1 MRPVR
6 TINRLRLRS
15 IENPGRERHASWL
28 ELFFDLVFVFAVS
41 RVAYSFSHDLSVG
54 GAAHY
59 FAVFAFVWWAWVGY
73 AFYANR
79 FESEETIY
87 RLLMFAGMLGVAA
100 LAMSVHGAFTPEG
113 AAAFTLSYVA
123 VRAVLIILYARAA
136 YHVPLAR
143 EFCVRYIIGFSTG
156 AGLWLSSLL
165 FPAPARYW
173 LWAAGFA
180 AELFTPYLNSR
191 ILNRTPFDTSHM
203 PERFGLFTIIVLG
216 EAVIAVATSASQVDW
231 SMTTVLTAALGFGI
245 AAALWWIHFEFVED
259 YALRRGRVWA
269 RFAYMYGHFVMVAGI
284 VAIGIGVEHA
294 IRETDLGEHLSLPTR
309 SALLGGTA
317 LFLLAVTAIRL
328 ASQICR
334 LIWTRTI
341 AITIALALLAAG
353 WWLPPLGVVCL
364 LLLALAGE
372 VWMESRYDESSEHE
386 ESIAG
391 PPPRCEH
398 VKGARELPVPK
409 TNGCEECLKG
419 KQKWVH
425 LRLCLSCGHVGCCD
439 SSEHKHASRHFRETE
454 HPVMKSTEPG
464 EDWAWCYVD
473 EMFVTL
479 NTQSSPRTEDSTEL
493 QLT

>member
-1 MRPVR
+1 MRPAR

-15 IENPGRERHASWL
+15 IENAGRERHASWL

-41 RVAYSFSHDLSVG
+41 RVAYSFSHDLTAG

-100 LAMSVHGAFTPEG
+100 LGMSVSGAFTPQG
-113 AAAFTLSYVA
+113 AVAFTLSYVA
-123 VRAVLIILYARAA
+123 VRGVLITLYARAA

-143 EFCVRYIIGFSTG
+143 EYCVRNIIGFSVG
-156 AGLWLSSLL
+156 AGLWLASLL
-165 FPAPARYW
+165 FPAPSRYW

-180 AELFTPYLNSR
+180 AELFTPYLNNR
-191 ILNRTPFDTSHM
+191 LINRTPFDTSHI

-216 EAVIAVATSASQVDW
+216 EAVIAAATGASQVDW
-231 SMTTVLTAALGFGI
+231 RPATVLTAALGFGI

-259 YALRRGRVWA
+259 YALRRGGVWA
-269 RFAYMYGHFVMVAGI
+269 RYLYMYGHYVMVTGI
-284 VAIGIGVEHA
+284 VVAGVGVEHA
-294 IRETDLGEHLSLPTR
+294 IEEAASGDHLSLTTR
-309 SALLGGTA
+309 IALMGGA
-317 LFLLAVTAIRL
+317 VLFLAAITAIRL

-334 LIWTRTI
+334 LVGTRTI
-341 AITIALALLAAG
+341 AMAVAVALLVVG
-353 WWLPPLGVVCL
+353 GWLPPLAVVCA

-372 VWMESRYDESSEHE
+372 VWMESRYEESSVPDESVAEPSV
-386 ESIAG
+386 
-391 PPPRCEH
+391 RCGH
-398 VKGARELPVPK
+398 VKGARSFAPE
-409 TNGCEECLKG
+409 TDGCEECLNG
-419 KQKWVH
+419 KQRWVH
-425 LRLCLSCGHVGCCD
+425 LRLCLTCGHVGCCD
-439 SSEHKHASRHFRETE
+439 SSENKHASRHFSETG
-454 HPVMKSTEPG
+454 HPMMKSIEPG

-479 NTQSSPRTEDSTEL
+479 DAQPSLRSEESSEP
-493 QLT
+493 QLA

>member
-15 IENPGRERHASWL
+15 LENPGRERHASWL

-41 RVAYSFSHDLSVG
+41 RVAYSFGHDLTAG

-59 FAVFAFVWWAWVGY
+59 FAMFAFVWWAWVGY

-100 LAMSVHGAFTPEG
+100 LAMSVSGAFTPQG
-113 AAAFTLSYVA
+113 AVAFTLSYVA
-123 VRAVLIILYARAA
+123 VRGVLIILYARAA
-136 YHVPLAR
+136 YYVPLAR
-143 EFCVRYIIGFSTG
+143 EYCVRNIIGFSFG

-165 FPAPARYW
+165 FPAPVRYW

-180 AELFTPYLNSR
+180 AELFTPYLNNR
-191 ILNRTPFDTSHM
+191 IINRTPFDTSHI

-216 EAVIAVATSASQVDW
+216 EAVITAATGASQVDW
-231 SMTTVLTAALGFGI
+231 KIATVMTAVLGFGI

-269 RFAYMYGHFVMVAGI
+269 RYLYMYGHYVMVTGI
-284 VAIGIGVEHA
+284 VATGIGVEHA
-294 IRETDLGEHLSLPTR
+294 IRDTGLGEHLSLTTR
-309 SALLGGTA
+309 SALMGGVA
-317 LFLLAVTAIRL
+317 LFLLAITAIRL
-328 ASQICR
+328 ASQICH
-334 LIWTRTI
+334 LIWTRTL
-341 AITIALALLAAG
+341 AITIAVALLMIG
-353 WWLPPLGVVCL
+353 GWLPPLVVVCV
-364 LLLALAGE
+364 LLLALAAE
-372 VWMESRYDESSEHE
+372 VWMESRYDESSEPD
-386 ESIAG
+386 ESIAE
-391 PPPRCEH
+391 PPVRCEH

-439 SSEHKHASRHFRETE
+439 SSENKHASRHFRETE
-454 HPVMKSTEPG
+454 HPVMKSIEPG

-473 EMFVTL
+473 EMFVIL
-479 NTQSSPRTEDSTEL
+479 NTQLSPWVEDSTKL

>member
-6 TINRLRLRS
+6 AINRPRLRS
-15 IENPGRERHASWL
+15 IENSGRERHASWL

-41 RVAYSFSHDLSVG
+41 RVAYAFSHDLTID
-54 GAAHY
+54 GALRY
-59 FAVFAFVWWAWVGY
+59 FAAFAFVWWAWVGY

-87 RLLMFAGMLGVAA
+87 RLLMFSGMLGVAA
-100 LAMSVHGAFTPEG
+100 LAMSVRRAFTPEG

-123 VRAVLIILYARAA
+123 VRAVLILLYVRAA
-136 YHVPLAR
+136 YYVPLAR
-143 EFCVRYIIGFSTG
+143 EFCVRYITGFSVG
-156 AGLWLSSLL
+156 AGLWLVSLL

-180 AELFTPYLNSR
+180 AELLTPYLNNR

-216 EAVIAVATSASQVDW
+216 EAVIAAATGASQVEW
-231 SMTTVLTAALGFGI
+231 RMTTVLTAASGFGI

-269 RFAYMYGHFVMVAGI
+269 RFAYMYGHYVMVIGI
-284 VAIGIGVEHA
+284 VAIGVGVEHA
-294 IRETDLGEHLSLPTR
+294 IREAGSGEHLSLQTR
-309 SALLGGTA
+309 SALMGGVA
-317 LFLLAVTAIRL
+317 LFLLAITVIRL
-328 ASQICR
+328 VSQICH
-334 LIWTRTI
+334 LIWTRAI
-341 AITIALALLAAG
+341 AIAIALALMATG
-353 WWLPPLGVVCL
+353 WLLPPLAVLCVI
-364 LLLALAGE
+364 LLALAVE
-372 VWMESRYDESSEHE
+372 VWMESRYDEASKPDDSVAEQ
-386 ESIAG
+386 SA
-391 PPPRCEH
+391 RCEH
-398 VKGARELPVPK
+398 VKEARSFEPK

-425 LRLCLSCGHVGCCD
+425 LRLCLTCGHVGCCD
-439 SSEHKHASRHFRETE
+439 SSENKHASRHFHETV
-454 HPVMKSTEPG
+454 HPVMRSLETG

-479 NTQSSPRTEDSTEL
+479 NMQSSPRSEDSTEL

>member
-1 MRPVR
+1 MRPAR
-6 TINRLRLRS
+6 TISRLRLRS
-15 IENPGRERHASWL
+15 LENPGRERHASWL

-41 RVAYSFSHDLSVG
+41 RVAYSFSHDLTVG

-79 FESEETIY
+79 FESEETTY
-87 RLLMFAGMLGVAA
+87 RLLMFTGMLGVAA
-100 LAMSVHGAFTPEG
+100 LAVSVRGAFTPQG

-136 YHVPLAR
+136 YYVPLAR
-143 EFCVRYIIGFSTG
+143 EYCVRNIIGFSFG
-156 AGLWLSSLL
+156 AGLWLGSLL

-180 AELFTPYLNSR
+180 TELFTPYLNNR
-191 ILNRTPFDTSHM
+191 LINRTPFDTSHI

-216 EAVIAVATSASQVDW
+216 EAVIAAATGASQVDW
-231 SMTTVLTAALGFGI
+231 RMASVLTAVLGFGV
-245 AAALWWIHFEFVED
+245 ASALWWIHFEFVED

-269 RFAYMYGHFVMVAGI
+269 RYLYMYGHYVMVTGI
-284 VAIGIGVEHA
+284 VATGIGVEHA
-294 IRETDLGEHLSLPTR
+294 IEEAASGEHLSLATR
-309 SALLGGTA
+309 SALLGGVI
-317 LFLLAVTAIRL
+317 LFLVAVTAIRL
-328 ASQICR
+328 ASQICH

-341 AITIALALLAAG
+341 AIAIAVTLLVMGGWLSPLA
-353 WWLPPLGVVCL
+353 VVCL

-372 VWMESRYDESSEHE
+372 VWMESCYDESSEAD
-386 ESIAG
+386 ESIPE
-391 PPPRCEH
+391 PPVRCEH
-398 VKGARELPVPK
+398 VKEARNFEPQ

-439 SSEHKHASRHFRETE
+439 SSEYKHASRHFRETE
-454 HPVMKSTEPG
+454 HPVMKSIEPG
-464 EDWAWCYVD
+464 EDWAWCYAD
-473 EMFVTL
+473 EIFVTL
-479 NTQSSPRTEDSTEL
+479 NTQPSLRSEESSEP
-493 QLT
+493 QLA

>member
-1 MRPVR
+1 MQPVR

-15 IENPGRERHASWL
+15 IENSGRERHASWL

-41 RVAYSFSHDLSVG
+41 RVAYSFSHDLSAVG
-54 GAAHY
+54 TAHY

-100 LAMSVHGAFTPEG
+100 LAMSVRGAFTPEG
-113 AAAFTLSYVA
+113 ATGFTLSYVA

-136 YHVPLAR
+136 YYVPLAR
-143 EFCVRYIIGFSTG
+143 EFCVRNIIGFSFG
-156 AGLWLSSLL
+156 AGLWLASLL

-180 AELFTPYLNSR
+180 TELFTPFLNNR
-191 ILNRTPFDTSHM
+191 IINRTPFDTSHI

-216 EAVIAVATSASQVDW
+216 EAVVGAAMGASQVEW
-231 SMTTVLTAALGFGI
+231 RMATVLTAALGFGV

-259 YALRRGRVWA
+259 YALRRGGVWA
-269 RFAYMYGHFVMVAGI
+269 RYLYMYGHYVMVAGI
-284 VAIGIGVEHA
+284 VATGIGVEHA
-294 IRETDLGEHLSLPTR
+294 IEEAASGEHLSLPTR
-309 SALLGGTA
+309 SAMMGGVT
-317 LFLLAVTAIRL
+317 LFLVAITAIRL
-328 ASQICR
+328 ASQICH

-341 AITIALALLAAG
+341 AIAIAVALLVIGG
-353 WWLPPLGVVCL
+353 WLSPLAVVCV
-364 LLLALAGE
+364 LLLALAAE
-372 VWMESRYDESSEHE
+372 VWMESRYDETSEPE

-391 PPPRCEH
+391 PPLRCEH
-398 VKGARELPVPK
+398 VKEARVLVVPK

-425 LRLCLSCGHVGCCD
+425 LRLCLACGHVGCCD
-439 SSEHKHASRHFRETE
+439 SSENKHASRHFRETE
-454 HPVMKSTEPG
+454 HPVMKSIEPG

-479 NTQSSPRTEDSTEL
+479 NAQSNPRAEDSPEL